1 MPVLNVNIRT
11 FNLESLQWHNVISWL
26 EIESPWKVTQAG
38 QKKWTQARSR
48 EVRRRK
54 KSFPCSTVW
63 SQRIWGY
70 LQGAFSAEQVPG
82 LPARDW
88 QIILQL
94 DRTAAMFPLSLVPRP
109 MYRTSDGSQEVK
121 SGISPFYRPAVP
133 THSRLAT
140 PRVSQPLCQH
150 GLGIWIKSGE
160 ELALS
165 NWSTEGVVLLAT
177 LVGAG

>member
-1 MPVLNVNIRT
+1 M
-11 FNLESLQWHNVISWL
+11 
-26 EIESPWKVTQAG
+26 QAG

-70 LQGAFSAEQVPG
+70 SKGAFSAEQVPG

-109 MYRTSDGSQEVK
+109 MYRTSDGSQKVK
-121 SGISPFYRPAVP
+121 SGIQASCPNSQQIGNPKGISTSVPAWA
-133 THSRLAT
+133 RYLD
-140 PRVSQPLCQH
+140 QE
-150 GLGIWIKSGE
+150 W
-160 ELALS
+160 
-165 NWSTEGVVLLAT
+165 W
-177 LVGAG
+177 GAGLIQLVHWRSSAAGNTGGGWGREGSHPCWASPQDASG